1 MQAVALQTMLD
12 KRLNGVRLDF
22 GSRIRGSE
30 SGPPGWAEPLWNK
43 KFRAPYVAHRVRR
56 TPDGQVHVATQ
67 AGTGRGDLARLLQP
81 CPTHRVSARPR
92 PTRPAVPSAA
102 QVAYAGERRGGRGL
116 ECSCDLR
123 RGTAPLRFAA
133 AALSVRAVREVA
145 PETAGDRGEF
155 RAARA
160 RACSLRSGSISST
173 LACATPPP
181 TAA

>member
-67 AGTGRGDLARLLQP
+67 AGVPDAAIWLDFSSPAQRTEYLRDPDRLVQRCRAL
-81 CPTHRVSARPR
+81 RKSR
-92 PTRPAVPSAA
+92 TRA
-102 QVAYAGERRGGRGL
+102 
-116 ECSCDLR
+116 
-123 RGTAPLRFAA
+123 
-133 AALSVRAVREVA
+133 SVVVDEA
-145 PETAGDRGEF
+145 
-155 RAARA
+155 
-160 RACSLRSGSISST
+160 
-173 LACATPPP
+173 
-181 TAA
+181 